1 MLCTVVRNVTQLI
14 ETPFLATVIEWS
26 LNDRLAIGIK
36 PHVVGVVVALGKT
49 LHDNFFYLPDSNN
62 QSIN

>member
-36 PHVVGVVVALGKT
+36 PHVVGCCCGLRKDT
-49 LHDNFFYLPDSNN
+49 SRQFLLPAGFK
-62 QSIN
+62 QSVD